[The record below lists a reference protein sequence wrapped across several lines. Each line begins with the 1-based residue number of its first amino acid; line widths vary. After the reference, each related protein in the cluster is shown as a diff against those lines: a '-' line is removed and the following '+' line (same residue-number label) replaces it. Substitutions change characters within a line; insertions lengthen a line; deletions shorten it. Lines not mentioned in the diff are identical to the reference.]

1 MGILFTESFQR
12 FATGTFDVLGG
23 NPNRPIQTDSEWREM
38 AGYSNYLD
46 TYNNN
51 YQQIP
56 SYGTV
61 GIYAD
66 PIVPTKKRLGM
77 NIEEPN
83 NSHFYNM
90 DYALDRVFPTPR
102 KKYIVGF
109 LVRFNALT
117 TLRQNPGQ
125 NYNEGHGFE
134 FCASGRTRNNPSTT
148 NQPNLTLV
156 GGQVSTLQSAFGAD
170 NWGRPTVA
178 WGVMTSAMSSF
189 SVPPT
194 FRIRGQADP
203 NGAGIQLKWDTD
215 HFFEVEVDTV
225 AQSIKIWV
233 DDLYAGTAPWT
244 TADANLDKGFQLRLF
259 RGQAT
264 NLSGSYHISS
274 IYLSDIYCLDLTDG
288 QTPDTRLG
296 KTTRV
301 MGEAPDMDVVA
312 QFQRPDGFSSN
323 ADVINDP
330 VANTAYPSQMLTGE
344 GAGTEDLYGQSASV
358 VQGMAGFVH
367 GVTIRARFQNA
378 SGTTHEM
385 AITADD
391 GTRLENP
398 LGSIAAGS
406 GMITRSVVLN
416 KTPSGTA
423 WTPEKA
429 AALKYGFKIVT

>member
-23 NPNRPIQTDSEWREM
+23 NPARPIQTDSEWREM
-38 AGYSNYLD
+38 AGFSNYLD
-46 TYNNN
+46 SYNNN
-51 YQQIP
+51 YQQVAA
-56 SYGTV
+56 YGTV
-61 GIYAD
+61 GIYPD

-77 NIEEPN
+77 NIDHPS

-102 KKYIVGF
+102 TKYIAGF

-117 TLRQNPGQ
+117 TLAQNPGQ

-134 FCASGRTRNNPSTT
+134 FCASGRTRNNASATL
-148 NQPNLTLV
+148 QPNLTLV
-156 GGQVSTLQSAFGAD
+156 GGQASTLQSAFGAD

-178 WGVMTSAMSSF
+178 WWSMTSAMSSYIT
-189 SVPPT
+189 PPT

-225 AQSIKIWV
+225 AQTIKIWV
-233 DDLYAGTAPWT
+233 DDIYAGLAPWT
-244 TADANLDKGFQLRLF
+244 AADANLDKGFQLRLF
-259 RGQAT
+259 RGEASNVT
-264 NLSGSYHISS
+264 YRLSS

-288 QTPDTRLG
+288 QTPNTRLG

-301 MGEAPDMDVVA
+301 MGEAPDVDVMA
-312 QFQRPDGFSSN
+312 QFKRPDGFTSN

-330 VANTAYPSQMLTGE
+330 VANTAYPTQMLTGD

-358 VQGMAGFVH
+358 VQSTAGFVH

-378 SGTTHEM
+378 SGTSHEM

-391 GTRLENP
+391 GTRVVNS
-398 LGSIAAGS
+398 LGTVAAGS
-406 GMITRSVVLN
+406 GLITRSVVLN
-416 KTPSGTA
+416 KTPSGDA
-423 WTPEKA
+423 WTPAKA